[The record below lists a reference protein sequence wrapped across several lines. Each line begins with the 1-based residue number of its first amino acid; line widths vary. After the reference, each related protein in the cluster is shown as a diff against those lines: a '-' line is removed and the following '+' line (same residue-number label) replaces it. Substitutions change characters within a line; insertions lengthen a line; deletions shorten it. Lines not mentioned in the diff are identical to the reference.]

1 MRLNEFARGAVD
13 IFVNNAGTILRK
25 SLLEHS
31 DEDIDIVL
39 NSNLSGTIRMALG
52 FARRM
57 QLPAGSNG
65 GTIVNL
71 ASNHAFAGGTGR
83 GIYAVSKAGIVQFTK
98 TAGAE
103 FAPLGIR
110 VFAVAPGLLKIV

>member
-1 MRLNEFARGAVD
+1 MPEYLSAIRPINMRLNEFARGAVD

-52 FARRM
+52 G
-57 QLPAGSNG
+57 Q
-65 GTIVNL
+65 
-71 ASNHAFAGGTGR
+71 
-83 GIYAVSKAGIVQFTK
+83 
-98 TAGAE
+98 
-103 FAPLGIR
+103 
-110 VFAVAPGLLKIV
+110 